1 MTTKP
6 DDLQRLLAEEPFVRA
21 LAHSLVADEADDV
34 VQQAFLRALEHRP
47 RNLVQPRG
55 WLARVVRNLGADQRR
70 RRERADA
77 RQRAAAVPDRV
88 PSSSELLEGEERRR
102 SLIAAV
108 DRLPPDQRTVV
119 LLRYYDGLPPRR
131 IATEL
136 GVPVTTVSNR
146 LHDALQ
152 TLRARLDAEHRD
164 DRRAWLLPLVPFAT
178 SPRAMPW
185 HDLAAP
191 ATKTLIGAIVMTTKT
206 KIVAGLASV
215 LVLAVAWIAWSRSG
229 VPGDRPGASPANTG
243 GAVAQGA
250 LE

>member
-34 VQQAFLRALEHRP
+34 VQQAFLRALERRP
-47 RNLVQPRG
+47 AELVQPRG
-55 WLARVVRNLGADQRR
+55 WLARVVRNLVADRR
-70 RRERADA
+70 RALERADA
-77 RQRAAAVPDRV
+77 RHRTATFSDRV
-88 PSSSELLEGEERRR
+88 PSSSDLLEGEERRR
-102 SLIAAV
+102 SLVAAV
-108 DRLPPDQRTVV
+108 DHLPPDQRTVV

-136 GVPVTTVSNR
+136 GLPVTTVSNR

-152 TLRARLDAEHRD
+152 TLRVRLDAEHG

-178 SPRAMPW
+178 SPRALPW

-191 ATKTLIGAIVMTTKT
+191 ATNTLLGAIVMA
-206 KIVAGLASV
+206 IWSASTP
-215 LVLAVAWIAWSRSG
+215 R
-229 VPGDRPGASPANTG
+229 
-243 GAVAQGA
+243 
-250 LE
+250 